1 MKVPFVNLGAQHTVI
16 KDELELAFQRIYDK
30 TAFMMGPSLAEF
42 EESYA
47 AFCGVSHAIGVA
59 NGTDSLTLALKALGV
74 GPGDKVIT
82 AANTFIATVEAIV
95 HAGATPV
102 LVDVD
107 SKTYNIDTAALKE
120 LLESDSQLA
129 EEAKA
134 IIPVHL
140 YGQPANMDGLMAI
153 ANEYELIVLEDACQA
168 HGAEYKGR
176 VAGSMGR
183 AGCFSFYPA
192 KNLGAYG
199 DGGLVITDDE
209 HVATT
214 LRMLRDHGSR
224 QKYYHD
230 MIGYNSRLD
239 ALQAAVLSTKLLYLD
254 EWNARRRE
262 NAALYDDLLSRVDG
276 VVPPGP
282 GVLEGVTPVYHLYVV
297 YLERR
302 VRDELAAF
310 LKEQGVGVG
319 IHYPIPVHLTEAF
332 KSLGYAENSF
342 PVTEDRAGRILSL
355 PMFPELSQD
364 QIEYVVEQ
372 VAIFLAG

>member
-1 MKVPFVNLGAQHTVI
+1 MQVPFVNLGSQHAVI
-16 KDELELAFQRIYDK
+16 KRDLEQEFQRIFDK
-30 TAFMMGPSLAEF
+30 TSFVMGPSLSEF
-42 EESYA
+42 EQLYA
-47 AFCGVSHAIGVA
+47 QYCGVSRAIGVA
-59 NGTDSLTLALKALGV
+59 NGTDALTLALRALGI

-102 LVDVD
+102 FVDID
-107 SKTYNIDTAALKE
+107 PSTYNMDLQKLKE
-120 LLESDSQLA
+120 LLQGDSQLTA
-129 EEAKA
+129 DAKT

-140 YGQPANMDGLMAI
+140 YGQPADMDAVTAI
-153 ANEYELIVLEDACQA
+153 AEEYGLIVLEDACQA
-168 HGAEYKGR
+168 HGAEYRGKK
-176 VAGSMGR
+176 AGSMGR

-199 DGGLVITDDE
+199 DGGMVVTDDE

-214 LRMLRDHGSR
+214 LRMLRDHGSNS
-224 QKYYHD
+224 KYHHD

-239 ALQAAVLSTKLLYLD
+239 ALQAAVLSAKLPHLD
-254 EWNARRRE
+254 EWNTRRRE

-297 YLERR
+297 YLERGD
-302 VRDELAAF
+302 RDELAAF

>member
-199 DGGLVITDDE
+199 DGGMVITDDE